1 MWVATYLP
9 YGTKACMRP
18 SFEGSRAVVMNG
30 EGLCGE
36 DKISTS
42 NAMPCDAM
50 RCNAIIKNNENLKEL
65 GRFLLHTSA
74 PEPSLRIGTLG
85 RRAIF
90 QESSNEKSP
99 CPVGRI
105 F

>member
-1 MWVATYLP
+1 MVRCSSVVVGGWVGEVVCGWLPTYLP

-36 DKISTS
+36 DKISTT

-50 RCNAIIKNNENLKEL
+50 R
-65 GRFLLHTSA
+65 
-74 PEPSLRIGTLG
+74 
-85 RRAIF
+85 
-90 QESSNEKSP
+90 
-99 CPVGRI
+99 
-105 F
+105 